1 MGFDSISR
9 SHVGHRRKLNED
21 AVLDSSECLIW
32 AVADGMGGH
41 QAGEVASTMVVEALA
56 RIPLADNFNNRVG
69 KALGALEEVNQALIE
84 LSQSEYQDRTIGST
98 VVGLIFGADEYRCFW
113 AGDSRAYLIRGEAIA
128 QLSRDHS
135 LVQDLVDAGMLEADE
150 AENHPNANVVTRA
163 VGASPKLAVDTVG
176 GKPLATIL
184 RSTQH
189 RGCVAACGLVA
200 GVEIPTTVYPFI
212 LRGVMLVGID
222 SANFDGNPLAWGRV
236 LDEIVFKLR
245 TVENFCVLDRQQ
257 DIVLLNPCRLRRLRN
272 IFDRHAQPGP
282 ILHRC
287 HMNPEFGKRK
297 WLS

>member
-163 VGASPKLAVDTVG
+163 VGASPKLSVDTVG
-176 GKPLATIL
+176 GNLQAGDIFLLASDGLTRLVSAAEIL
-184 RSTQH
+184 GELTGKSIESAGDRFIELALE
-189 RGCVAACGLVA
+189 RGAPDNVSLVIVQA
-200 GVEIPTTVYPFI
+200 G
-212 LRGVMLVGID
+212 
-222 SANFDGNPLAWGRV
+222 
-236 LDEIVFKLR
+236 
-245 TVENFCVLDRQQ
+245 
-257 DIVLLNPCRLRRLRN
+257 
-272 IFDRHAQPGP
+272 
-282 ILHRC
+282 
-287 HMNPEFGKRK
+287 
-297 WLS
+297 